1 MKRLACTLPFVVLLI
16 VTLSFTLT
24 VVEAQDTQDPYAT
37 PEAPFEFNWPTPEP
51 TATPLPTPTPTP
63 KIVPGSPLSV
73 GSSTLEELLFQLDI
87 LGVAQVVMVGLGLM
101 WFFIISVTVAKK
113 LFDKMTKEKDD
124 A

>member
-1 MKRLACTLPFVVLLI
+1 MKRLACALAFVALLV
-16 VTLSFTLT
+16 VTSSFTFIAVT
-24 VVEAQDTQDPYAT
+24 AQDTTDPYAT
-37 PEAPFEFNWPTPEP
+37 PEPTFDFNWPTPEP

-87 LGVAQVVMVGLGLM
+87 MGVAQVVLVGLGLM
-101 WFFIISVTVAKK
+101 WFVIISVTVAKK
-113 LFDKMTKEKDD
+113 LFDKVSKEKD